1 MRKKYSKALA
11 LALTLGLLITPVSNA
26 VAASGIYESTE
37 TTTAS
42 GEEAFGLA
50 TVYGAA
56 TSNPLTKIDNLAV
69 TPENLGIPGEAHYST
84 STYQTAYYARN
95 IWDMAAI
102 DGKVLLSMG
111 DYGSN
116 TGAVPIYYYTN
127 DSTAKKECTYE
138 SNISKIGLSSEEI
151 KRFYNINGTIYATA
165 TDPLNYADGSYYKF
179 DSATN
184 KWIDY
189 HKLPMS
195 IHCYDMVEYNGEV
208 FFAGMVRG
216 SGDTVVNCVQ
226 KLNTSDLGSSKAAS
240 DIKFYYDDGTEFK
253 AEWDTYKLADG
264 TTQTYFNSEYWRT
277 YDMFVYKGE
286 LYVAHSSTTK
296 YTVTPESGL
305 FKYDKQNNR
314 FVQVSKG
321 TDTKGFM
328 AVTRNMTSLGYV
340 TGVSG
345 RTELHYPFGQKTA
358 KAGALT
364 VGQEA
369 IYSEPIC
376 GAKISTSDTFVAVC
390 NGIFKSSDV
399 ITFEKVSL
407 GAGYENYV
415 TRDAFEK
422 DGKYY
427 FLASVK
433 NGTNNFTTA
442 VFETDKNFTT
452 FRRVL
457 YFNTPSFARSFVYND
472 GYIYI
477 GLGGNGRI
485 DNLGDSEG
493 SKYSG
498 TLYRINLEKLVS
510 GTPEEGKT
518 ETPSTSEATTE
529 EKPETPSTSE
539 VTTEE
544 KGETPSTS
552 EVTTEEKGETPSTSE
567 VTTEEKGETP
577 STSEGTTEEK
587 GETPSTSEGTTEE
600 KGETPSTSEGTTEES
615 SKEEKPETPEVGKQT
630 GWVQVGTK
638 WYYLNADGTKK
649 TGWVKDGTQWY
660 YLNEDG
666 SMKTGWVK
674 DGSQWYYLSANGT
687 MKTGWVKDG
696 SQWYYLSVNGSMKT
710 GWVKDGSQWYY
721 LNVNGTMKTGWMKEN
736 GQWYYLN
743 DSGDMAQGWLK
754 VASKWYY
761 LGSSGE
767 MLTGWLKQNNIWYY
781 LSGSGEMLSGW
792 QQIKGKWYYFYTSG
806 QMASNTKIGSHYVNA
821 NGEWVK

>member
-1 MRKKYSKALA
+1 MRKKYSKAVAFTLA
-11 LALTLGLLITPVSNA
+11 LGLFLTPAGNA
-26 VAASGIYESTE
+26 MAATNSFQSAE
-37 TTTAS
+37 TTTVTM
-42 GEEAFGLA
+42 GGA
-50 TVYGAA
+50 TS
-56 TSNPLTKIDNLAV
+56 SNPLTEIDNLVV
-69 TPENLGIPGEAHYST
+69 TPENLGIPGEEHYST
-84 STYQTAYYARN
+84 ATYETAYYARN
-95 IWDMAAI
+95 IWDMASV

-127 DSTAKKECTYE
+127 DSAEKKECTYE

-179 DSATN
+179 DSAKN

-240 DIKFYYDDGTEFK
+240 NIKFYYADGTEFK

-286 LYVAHSSTTK
+286 LYVAHSSSTK

-345 RTELHYPFGQKTA
+345 RTELHYPFGQQTA

-493 SKYSG
+493 SPYSG

-510 GTPEEGKT
+510 GTSDKTPDDGKT
-518 ETPSTSEATTE
+518 
-529 EKPETPSTSE
+529 ETPSTSE

-544 KGETPSTS
+544 KTETPSTS
-552 EVTTEEKGETPSTSE
+552 EVTTEEKTETPSTSE
-567 VTTEEKGETP
+567 VTTEEKTETP
-577 STSEGTTEEK
+577 STSEVTTEEK
-587 GETPSTSEGTTEE
+587 TETPSTSEVTTEE
-600 KGETPSTSEGTTEES
+600 KTETPSTSEVTTEEKTELPS
-615 SKEEKPETPEVGKQT
+615 TSEVTTEEKTETSSTSEETSKDEETGTTDTPKDEVDKEIKTGWVKVGAKWYYFNADGTMQT
-630 GWVQVGTK
+630 GWFKDNGK
-638 WYYLNADGTKK
+638 WYYLNADGSMQ
-649 TGWVKDGTQWY
+649 TGWLKDGTIWY
-660 YLNEDG
+660 YLSENG
-666 SMKTGWVK
+666 SMKTGWIK
-674 DGSQWYYLSANGT
+674 DGGSWYYLN
-687 MKTGWVKDG
+687 
-696 SQWYYLSVNGSMKT
+696 VNGSMKT
-710 GWVKDGSQWYY
+710 GWVKDGGSWYY
-721 LNVNGTMKTGWMKEN
+721 LNANGSMKTGWLQIGVN
-736 GQWYYLN
+736 WFYLN
-743 DSGDMAQGWLK
+743 SNGSMAADTYIGAWYVDK
-754 VASKWYY
+754 NGYYISSK
-761 LGSSGE
+761 
-767 MLTGWLKQNNIWYY
+767 TR
-781 LSGSGEMLSGW
+781 
-792 QQIKGKWYYFYTSG
+792 
-806 QMASNTKIGSHYVNA
+806 
-821 NGEWVK
+821 